1 MWAEGGM
8 GIVQINEG
16 WGKIFLHKRFFSWT
30 CRGQCVRD
38 VGGGKMGS
46 SKIPSP

>member
-16 WGKIFLHKRFFSWT
+16 WGKIHLHKRLFSWT
-30 CRGQCVRD
+30 NVVTMCA
-38 VGGGKMGS
+38 
-46 SKIPSP
+46 